1 MTADLVDRIFDF
13 LSSDP
18 RMPQMTADVLMQV
31 KRDIRKE
38 FAGEGNCNR
47 RAYAVL
53 RLFDGTNAVTVARAL
68 NISRASV
75 YRYLKQA
82 RDERKAAVLFKV
94 PAENRLTFA
103 ETDKA
108 GPAVLR

>member
-1 MTADLVDRIFDF
+1 MVTADLVDRIFEF

-18 RMPQMTADVLMQV
+18 RMPQMTAESLMQV
-31 KRDIRKE
+31 KRDMRLE
-38 FAGEGNCNR
+38 FAGEGKCNR

-68 NISRASV
+68 NISRATV

-82 RDERKAAVLFKV
+82 RDERKAGATLFKV
-94 PAENRLTFA
+94 AEDERLTFCK
-103 ETDKA
+103 EDQ
-108 GPAVLR
+108 GPTT